1 MNIRL
6 LLFKSLDGFLSLLFY
21 DFVPCIYCTTIIML
35 VYHLYILY
43 SFNEHFI
50 VCQVK

>member
-1 MNIRL
+1 EHSIA
-6 LLFKSLDGFLSLLFY
+6 
-21 DFVPCIYCTTIIML
+21 FVQESRWILIFVVLRFCPIIYCTTIIML